1 MADNNDWNE
10 DRLMAGRCQDE
21 DGANLMALGSN
32 NKKNRNWS
40 IDCGSLAG
48 IAMVADDN
56 PDLTSSTVDRT
67 AADDGN

>member
-32 NKKNRNWS
+32 NKKKPEL
-40 IDCGSLAG
+40 IDRLWFSRGYCHG
-48 IAMVADDN
+48 D
-56 PDLTSSTVDRT
+56 
-67 AADDGN
+67 